1 MSLGAETRFEAN
13 WAFFR
18 DFNVIITFAIVSKRL
33 DLVYIFL
40 FDLFLRLM
48 VFGDNLNF
56 CVSFED
62 VIPSESRGF

>member
-33 DLVYIFL
+33 DLVCIFL

-48 VFGDNLNF
+48 VFGD
-56 CVSFED
+56 
-62 VIPSESRGF
+62 